1 MASGGGSLGLIAC
14 LLLLQ
19 PKPCEAR
26 AAASVHSTTSFSSG
40 LTEAPR
46 ENPPL
51 PTKVRTTKRPTT
63 RSLFAMFS
71 LVCGQPFM
79 KIMGGVDAEEGKWP
93 WQVSVRV
100 RHMHVCGGSLI
111 NSQWVLTAAHCI
123 YSRIEYNVKMG
134 DRSVY
139 RQNTSLVIPIQNI
152 FVHPKFSTAI
162 VVKNDIALLKLRH
175 PVNFTAN
182 IYPVCI
188 PSETFHVKAGT
199 KCWVTGWGKPDPGA
213 PEVPTEILQEVEQN
227 VILYEECNEML
238 KKATSR
244 STDIVKRGMICAYK
258 EQGKDACQG
267 DSGGPLSCE
276 LDNRWVQ
283 VGVVSWGIS
292 CGRRGYPGVYTDV
305 AFYSKW
311 LIAVVNQAACL
322 HPVVFPILL
331 LCLLTL

>member
-1 MASGGGSLGLIAC
+1 MASGGGSLGLIVF

-19 PKPCEAR
+19 PKPCEAW
-26 AAASVHSTTSFSSG
+26 AAASVLSTSGFPSGFS
-40 LTEAPR
+40 EAPR
-46 ENPPL
+46 DNPPP
-51 PTKVRTTKRPTT
+51 PTRVRMSKATT
-63 RSLFAMFS
+63 RSPFMNFS

-123 YSRIEYNVKMG
+123 YSRIQYNVKVG

-139 RQNTSLVIPIQNI
+139 RQNTSLVIPIKTI
-152 FVHPKFSTAI
+152 FVHPKFSTTI
-162 VVKNDIALLKLRH
+162 VVKNDIALLKLQH
-175 PVNFTAN
+175 PVNFTTN

-188 PSETFHVKAGT
+188 PSESFPVKAGT
-199 KCWVTGWGKPDPGA
+199 KCWVTGWGKLVPGA
-213 PEVPTEILQEVEQN
+213 PDVPTEILQEVDQN

-238 KKATSR
+238 KKATS
-244 STDIVKRGMICAYK
+244 SSVDLVKRGMVCGYK
-258 EQGKDACQG
+258 ERGKDACQG
-267 DSGGPLSCE
+267 DSGGPMSCE
-276 LDNRWVQ
+276 FENKWVQ

-292 CGRRGYPGVYTDV
+292 CGRKGYPGVYTDV

-311 LIAVVNQAACL
+311 LIAVVNQADCL
-322 HPVVFPILL
+322 HPVVFLVLL
-331 LCLLTL
+331 LCSLTS